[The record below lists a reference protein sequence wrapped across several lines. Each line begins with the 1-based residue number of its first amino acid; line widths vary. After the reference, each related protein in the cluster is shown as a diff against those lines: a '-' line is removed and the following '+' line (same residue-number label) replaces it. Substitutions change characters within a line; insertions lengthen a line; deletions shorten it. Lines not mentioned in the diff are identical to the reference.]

1 MTTPLADR
9 LRSAFGSSL
18 RATVEHPP
26 AAIGRAKPR
35 GMLPG
40 REIETEA
47 GPCLM
52 VEARYPAGHV
62 HGGVRLGECLA
73 VPPVGLACLAK
84 AARLDGVDLR
94 EAVFIDTETTGL
106 AGGTGTTAFLV
117 GVGHF
122 EPVGGEFVVRQL
134 FMREFGEERAM
145 LLALAEMLAP
155 FRYAVSFNGKSF
167 DLPLL
172 ETRYVLARLAKRRW
186 QPAVHFDLLHP
197 ARRLWRERLGCCNLA
212 AIEEAVL
219 GHRREGDVP
228 SWAIPSVYAAY
239 LREGANGAL
248 AKVFEHNRHDL
259 LSLVALT
266 AHLGR
271 RLAEPLGHAL
281 GPDELLA
288 VARLYE
294 ELGRR
299 AEAAE
304 CLEAALRLIARA
316 DGPAELRERV
326 RLALAL
332 CCKRDGRR
340 ERACELWRELAQGSA
355 AIRGMI
361 ELAKHHEHRERD
373 PAAALDC
380 VEQAL
385 AILELREARD
395 GAARWRAERGD
406 LERRLARLLRSRTMR
421 RLA

>member
-18 RATVEHPP
+18 RTMVERPP
-26 AAIGRAKPR
+26 IETTRAHEPAP
-35 GMLPG
+35 LPG

-52 VEARYPAGHV
+52 VETRYPVEHV
-62 HGGVRLGECLA
+62 HGQVRLGECLG
-73 VPPVGLACLAK
+73 VPALGLACLAK
-84 AARLDGVDLR
+84 AAKLDGVDLR

-117 GVGHF
+117 GIGSFGAAGDGHF
-122 EPVGGEFVVRQL
+122 LVRQL
-134 FMREFGEERAM
+134 FMREFGEERAV
-145 LLALAEMLAP
+145 LVALAEALAP

-172 ETRYVLARLAKRRW
+172 ETRYVLARLAKRHW
-186 QPAVHFDLLHP
+186 QPRLHFDLLHP
-197 ARRLWRERLGCCNLA
+197 ARRLWRERLGSCTLA
-212 AIEEAVL
+212 MIEEGVL
-219 GHRREGDVP
+219 GHQREDDVP

-239 LREGANGAL
+239 LRAGERRAL
-248 AKVFEHNRHDL
+248 GRVFEHNRHDL

-271 RLAEPLGHAL
+271 RLAEPLRQRL

-294 ELGRR
+294 ELGLR
-299 AEAAE
+299 AEAAA
-304 CLEAALRLIARA
+304 CLEAALALVERA
-316 DGPAELRERV
+316 GGPAPLRERI

-332 CCKRDGRR
+332 CCKRGGRR
-340 ERACELWRELAQGSA
+340 ERATALWRELSQGSA
-355 AIRGMI
+355 AITGLI

-373 PAAALDC
+373 AAAALDC

-395 GAARWRAERGD
+395 GAARWRAERAD
-406 LERRLARLLRSRTMR
+406 LERRLARLGRKR